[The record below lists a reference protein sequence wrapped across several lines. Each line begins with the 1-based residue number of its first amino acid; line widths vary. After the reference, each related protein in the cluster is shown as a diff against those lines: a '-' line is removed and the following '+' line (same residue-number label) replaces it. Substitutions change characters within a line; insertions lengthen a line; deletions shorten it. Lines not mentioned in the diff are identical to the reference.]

1 MFICLG
7 ETRDVNQI
15 RDPRKRIALVAHDAK
30 KPDILQW
37 ARYNRGILAGHELV
51 ATGTTGRMLAE
62 DLKLSIE
69 CLLSGPL
76 GGDQQV
82 GAMIADRRVDLLVFF
97 CDPLTAQP
105 HEPDV
110 QALMRLAG
118 VWNVPIA
125 INRATADL
133 AIASPL
139 FYDRAYMPERP
150 DYRGHEQRR
159 VVAGA

>member
-1 MFICLG
+1 MNQM
-7 ETRDVNQI
+7 RDT
-15 RDPRKRIALVAHDAK
+15 RKRIALVAHDAK
-30 KPDILQW
+30 KADILAW

-51 ATGTTGRMLAE
+51 ATGTTGRLLSE
-62 DLKLSIE
+62 DLDLSIE

-82 GAMIADRRVDLLVFF
+82 GAMIADGRIDLVVFF

-110 QALMRLAG
+110 QALIRLAG

-139 FYDRAYMPERP
+139 FYDRAYMPETP
-150 DYRGHEQRR
+150 DYRQHEQRP
-159 VVAGA
+159 VPAGA

>member
-1 MFICLG
+1 M
-7 ETRDVNQI
+7 EQMRDA
-15 RDPRKRIALVAHDAK
+15 RKRIALVAHDAK
-30 KPDILQW
+30 KADMLQW
-37 ARYNRGILAGHELV
+37 ARYNPGILAGHDLV
-51 ATGTTGRMLAE
+51 ATGTTGRMLSE
-62 DLKLSIE
+62 DLRLPIE

-82 GAMIADRRVDLLVFF
+82 GAMIAAGRIDLVVFF

-105 HEPDV
+105 YEPDV
-110 QALMRLAG
+110 HALMRLAG

-139 FYDRAYMPERP
+139 FCDRAYMPATP
-150 DYRGHEQRR
+150 DYRQHEQRK
-159 VVAGA
+159 VPAGA

>member
-1 MFICLG
+1 M
-7 ETRDVNQI
+7 EQMRDA
-15 RDPRKRIALVAHDAK
+15 RKRIALVAHDAK
-30 KPDILQW
+30 KADILQW

-51 ATGTTGRMLAE
+51 ATGTTGRLLSD
-62 DLKLSIE
+62 DLNLPIE

-82 GAMIADRRVDLLVFF
+82 GAMIADRRIDLVVFF

-139 FYDRAYMPERP
+139 FYDRAYMPVRP
-150 DYRGHEQRR
+150 DYQEHEQRP
-159 VVAGA
+159 VPASA

>member
-1 MFICLG
+1 M
-7 ETRDVNQI
+7 RDG
-15 RDPRKRIALVAHDAK
+15 RKRIALVAHDAK
-30 KPDILQW
+30 KPDMLQW
-37 ARYNRGILAGHELV
+37 ARYNRGILAGHDLV
-51 ATGTTGRMLAE
+51 ATGTTGRLLSD
-62 DLKLSIE
+62 DLGLPIE

-82 GAMIADRRVDLLVFF
+82 GAMIADRRIDLVVFF

-139 FYDRAYMPERP
+139 FYDRAYTPETP
-150 DYRGHEQRR
+150 DYRQHEQRQ
-159 VVAGA
+159 VSAGA